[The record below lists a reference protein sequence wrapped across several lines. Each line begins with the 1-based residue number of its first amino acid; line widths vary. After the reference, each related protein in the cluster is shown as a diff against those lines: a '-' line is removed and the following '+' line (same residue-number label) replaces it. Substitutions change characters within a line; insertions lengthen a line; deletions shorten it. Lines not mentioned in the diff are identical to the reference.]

1 MTTAAETPGRIH
13 DPTTPYPAWL
23 RPDAGATAE
32 RARLPTG
39 PGASLRFGPR
49 KTGPAGNWRG
59 SFRTFRGKH
68 RATSRL
74 AHTPEPGRPG
84 LAGGHVGQRLPGHA
98 HAPQPLD
105 HARPLTSLRWW
116 SLDSHL
122 LALSAP
128 SGALDR
134 PRPPCHSYSEYS
146 QRGSEYVGPPDPS
159 GPSAV
164 KRSPAAVRRTCLPL
178 IVQPPE
184 EVLVRE
190 PITIRTTL
198 TRQTFSQLV
207 KCSHRL

>member
-1 MTTAAETPGRIH
+1 MHRMVTAISLYARPNSSEGSIAPPVVSRTP
-13 DPTTPYPAWL
+13 
-23 RPDAGATAE
+23 
-32 RARLPTG
+32 
-39 PGASLRFGPR
+39 
-49 KTGPAGNWRG
+49 
-59 SFRTFRGKH
+59 
-68 RATSRL
+68 
-74 AHTPEPGRPG
+74 PEPGRPG

-128 SGALDR
+128 SAALDR
-134 PRPPCHSYSEYS
+134 PRPPCHSYREYS

-198 TRQTFSQLV
+198 TRQTSSQTV
-207 KCSHRL
+207 KCSLHVWAATTSNGCQHFRWSEPMWWARQGLNL